1 MTIQV
6 LNPTHES
13 NYDAFVAPARI
24 DQLSGKR
31 IAMISNGKQGTGRFF
46 DSLAQGFEAR
56 GASVVRL
63 VKHNYSAPAQ
73 PQVMAQATDCDVV
86 VAGIG
91 D

>member
-1 MTIQV
+1 VTLQV

-13 NYDAFVAPARI
+13 DYDAFVAPARI
-24 DQLSGKR
+24 EQISGKR

-46 DSLAQGFEAR
+46 DALAQGFEAR

-63 VKHNYSAPAQ
+63 AKHNYSAPAEAEI
-73 PQVMAQATDCDVV
+73 MAQATDCDVV